1 MDVTEA
7 GVLMERVRTLLRASA
22 GEADVVAHEQVTTA
36 LDRLEAAP
44 GDRARIADAVTQIRE
59 YADRAMMPP
68 EGDAED
74 EDAGP
79 AGEPASL
86 DMALAAVDLLER
98 AVRDGG

>member
-7 GVLMERVRTLLRASA
+7 GVLMERVRTLLRANA
-22 GEADVVAHEQVTTA
+22 GDVDVVAHEQVATA

-44 GDRARIADAVTQIRE
+44 GNRDRILEAVTQIRD
-59 YADRAMMPP
+59 YADRALIP
-68 EGDAED
+68 EGDPED

-86 DMALAAVDLLER
+86 DMALAAVDQLER
-98 AVRDGG
+98 AVRDGR